1 MNVITNRNPIKTAY
15 TKVLDSSTYEQPLYL
30 ILSFYTLINARL
42 CTHVKTTYYNRKS
55 QPFRW
60 LFHMQRLLFLL
71 PIAEMIFSISQ
82 SILSFQLECDQT
94 NIPHRF
100 SSFLYTLVKYTFQ
113 LNSVGLFHVFHI
125 YFHQFLLH

>member
-30 ILSFYTLINARL
+30 ILSFYILINARL

-60 LFHMQRLLFLL
+60 LFILLFLL
-71 PIAEMIFSISQ
+71 PIAEMIFRFHNPYFRSIGMRSNKY
-82 SILSFQLECDQT
+82 STS
-94 NIPHRF
+94 F

>member
-30 ILSFYTLINARL
+30 ILSFYILINARL
-42 CTHVKTTYYNRKS
+42 CTHVKTTYYNRKAN
-55 QPFRW
+55 
-60 LFHMQRLLFLL
+60 LFVGFSYQRLLFLL